1 MTLKS
6 YVPDSP
12 YVTDSLKDNS
22 EELSLLLSI
31 SKPKNCKA
39 GELVYVQ
46 GEASKPYLYLVEKGK
61 VKISLLSE
69 NGSERIITIHGKN
82 TIFGYGA
89 AFDIYPYFNSATAME
104 ETRLRIIKIGDF
116 INLAEKHPK
125 LFLMIISSYSRVT
138 RMLVLLIEDFSFLD
152 AERRVAHM
160 IYQLAREVGQKTA
173 KGIMI
178 AKEVTQGELACL
190 TGLSRVSV
198 SLALNHFEDL
208 DIIRK
213 KRHLILVLNIEKLE
227 ALLKNPESPENTPH
241 FG

>member
-6 YVPDSP
+6 YVPDSQ
-12 YVTDSLKDNS
+12 YITDSLKDYP

-31 SKPKNCKA
+31 SKPKSCWA
-39 GELVYVQ
+39 GEPIYVQ

-82 TIFGYGA
+82 SIFGYGA
-89 AFDIYPYFNSATAME
+89 GFDLYPYFHTATAME
-104 ETRLRIIKIGDF
+104 ETRLRIIKTRDF
-116 INLAEKHPK
+116 IDLAAKHPK
-125 LFLMIISSYSRVT
+125 LFLMIALSYSRVA

-152 AERRVAHM
+152 AERRVARM
-160 IYQLAREVGQKTA
+160 IYNLAHEVGQKTP
-173 KGIMI
+173 KGIRI
-178 AKEVTQGELACL
+178 AKEVTQSELASL

-213 KRHLILVLNIEKLE
+213 KRHLIIVLNIEKLK
-227 ALLKNPESPENTPH
+227 AILGDPASRENAPAV
-241 FG
+241 G